1 MNEEVDANASQNEK
15 IKEVGYSYLKW
26 FFGAALLAG
35 LGSVAAYYINASAPL
50 SELPIRILQ
59 IFSLVLEATSLGQC
73 GYSIQTWGGTSPA
86 EKLNQKLFT
95 IFSSIGF
102 FFVVF
107 SFQLEIL
114 PPI

>member
-1 MNEEVDANASQNEK
+1 MSEKVDANQNEK
-15 IKEVGYSYLKW
+15 IKEVGYAYLKW
-26 FFGAALLAG
+26 FLGAALLAG
-35 LGSVAAYYINASAPL
+35 LGSVAAHYINAYAPL
-50 SELPIRILQ
+50 SALQIRILQ
-59 IFSLVLEATSLGQC
+59 VFSLVLEATSLGQC

-86 EKLNQKLFT
+86 EKLNQKLFA

-102 FFVVF
+102 LFIVF